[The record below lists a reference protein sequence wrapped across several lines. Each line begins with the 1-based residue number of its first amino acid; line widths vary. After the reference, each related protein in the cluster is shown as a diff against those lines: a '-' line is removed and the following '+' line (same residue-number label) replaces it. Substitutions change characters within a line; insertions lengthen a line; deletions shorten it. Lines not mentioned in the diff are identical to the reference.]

1 MGLNYF
7 ADMTE
12 EEKQQYL
19 GLNGTQRRG
28 DQDPEALRGV
38 GAVPAEKLWLDSV
51 TEVKSAPL
59 FDF

>member
-28 DQDPEALRGV
+28 DQDPEALPASV
-38 GAVPAEKLWLDSV
+38 ASVPAEKLWLESV
-51 TEVKSAPL
+51 TEVKNSS
-59 FDF
+59 F